1 MFTKFMLVIIVMSG
15 DGNQYKDFVG
25 ALDTMKEC
33 EEMRVKVLKQSV
45 AMFPPDAVV
54 FSACVKPRPLGAQD
68 A

>member
-1 MFTKFMLVIIVMSG
+1 MFTKFMLVLIVMSA

-33 EEMRVKVLKQSV
+33 EELRMNVLKQSV
-45 AMFPPDAVV
+45 AMFPVDVVV
-54 FSACVKPRPLGAQD
+54 FSACVKPRPLNAVD